1 MKKYNKTPIG
11 WVYERSDEERI
22 KDIIRIK
29 INGEQYEPFD
39 FKITFGG
46 FPSFT
51 DWYTSIGSGLFD
63 YKKTL
68 RVTKKED
75 IKFI

>member
-11 WVYERSDEERI
+11 WVYERSDESCIE
-22 KDIIRIK
+22 DIIRIK
-29 INGEQYEPFD
+29 INGISWEPFD
-39 FKITFGG
+39 FKISQGSTWYNDFGKWAG
-46 FPSFT
+46 SS
-51 DWYTSIGSGLFD
+51 WYD
-63 YKKTL
+63 NKKTL